1 MSRQS
6 VIQVLLIVGTLAVA
20 WRLLLGSGQR
30 TQAVRRLGLLVLA
43 ALAVYSIIDPSGT
56 WTRVARW
63 LGIGRG
69 ADLILYGL
77 VVAFLGFVVTTY
89 QRFRAME
96 TRYTRLARR
105 IALDESEPAAAHR
118 SRPDTGSPALP
129 GAPTALGFP
138 SDSPT
143 QP

>member
-6 VIQVLLIVGTLAVA
+6 LIQVLLIVGTLGVA
-20 WRLLLGSGQR
+20 WRLLVGSGQR
-30 TQAVRRLGLLVLA
+30 TQAVRRLGLIVLA
-43 ALAVYSIIDPSGT
+43 ALAVYSIVDPSRT
-56 WTRVARW
+56 WTRLANW

-89 QRFRAME
+89 KRFRAME

-105 IALDESEPAAAHR
+105 IALDEAVPAAQHAR
-118 SRPDTGSPALP
+118 STGSAATVSGDVPP
-129 GAPTALGFP
+129 HP
-138 SDSPT
+138 SVEAADAD
-143 QP
+143 